1 MDLAKLV
8 TGGEMAEIDRR
19 TIDEEGISGIEL
31 IERAGAEVVA
41 AIAARWDGLAGLNTV
56 VLCGKGNNGGDGFA
70 VARLLRESTGVVRVF
85 LAVDREVVRGDAAA
99 HLQLFEESGGRVE
112 LLDGD
117 LADLDSALN
126 SADLV
131 VDALLGTGIRGAP
144 RPEIARVIARIA
156 ACERPVVAVDL
167 PSGVES
173 DTGQVHGVCVQAA
186 LTVTFGLAKIGQ
198 IFFPGRSYC
207 GTLHLADIGFPERV
221 VRSVPATALLLSA
234 EGLEQVLPTRQG
246 DVHKGSCGSVVVVAG
261 SVGMT
266 GAAALTADGALRSG
280 AGRVS
285 LGVPESL
292 NDILEVKLSEVMTW
306 PLPEVRKRRCLSL
319 RALGEVR
326 TMLSRADVLALGP
339 GLGRYRETS
348 ELVRRLV
355 QEADLPLVLDAD
367 GLNAFADIADLLKEC
382 SAPLVLTP
390 HVGEFSRLSGLDKE
404 RILTAPIAVARDFAG
419 EFGLTLVLKGAPS
432 VVALKDGRVAVNSS
446 GNPGMASAGSGDVL
460 TGIIAGLIAQGLDS
474 ETAAC
479 LGVYLHGRAGDR
491 ARDQWGEWGM
501 RASDLVSEVPQ
512 ALLDIWRGMGAS
524 T

>member
-99 HLQLFEESGGRVE
+99 HLQLFEEAGGRVE

-131 VDALLGTGIRGAP
+131 VDALLGTGIRGVP